1 MIAITETLR
10 IPGKEVELRF
20 VRAGG
25 PGGQHV
31 NKASTAVQLRFDV
44 EHSESISEEVRARL
58 KKIAG
63 KRLSDNGVLV
73 IEAAR
78 FRSQKQNREDA
89 IERFVSLLR
98 RAASKPKKRRP
109 TKPTAQAK
117 KRRLEDKRR
126 RAKLKRERS
135 ESYS

>member
-1 MIAITETLR
+1 MIVITETLR
-10 IPGKEVELRF
+10 IPGNEVELRF

-44 EHSESISEEVRARL
+44 EHSRSLSDEVRARL

-63 KRLSDNGVLV
+63 KRLSDQGVLV
-73 IEAAR
+73 IEAGR

-98 RAASKPKKRRP
+98 RAATKPKKRRA
-109 TKPTAQAK
+109 TKPTAAAK
-117 KRRLEDKRR
+117 KRRLEEKRR

-135 ESYS
+135 GGYS